1 MTDATNVSPAE
12 WDAWRSFTTMRRSLD
27 RALERNL
34 QATGDISAPDYEIL
48 IALFEAPDKTMRA
61 RDLAVRVG
69 WERSR
74 VSHQVTR
81 MTKRGLLERTECDS
95 DGRGTWVGLT
105 ADGRR
110 AVLGTMREHSA
121 RIRRY
126 FFDVLTAEELAT
138 LESLSERV
146 LATLAPTCDDPAEED
161 TPA

>member
-1 MTDATNVSPAE
+1 VTDATNVSPAE

-34 QATGDISAPDYEIL
+34 QSTGEISAPDYELL

-81 MTKRGLLERTECDS
+81 MTKRGLLERTECDT

-105 ADGRR
+105 AAGRR
-110 AVLGTMREHSA
+110 AVLSSMRDHA
-121 RIRRY
+121 AVIREY
-126 FFDVLTAEELAT
+126 FFDVLTSEEIAT
-138 LESLSERV
+138 LQSLSERV
-146 LATLAPTCDDPAEED
+146 LATIEPAPCDDEEQTGD
-161 TPA
+161 

>member
-1 MTDATNVSPAE
+1 VTDATNVSPAE

-27 RALERNL
+27 RALARNL
-34 QATGDISAPDYEIL
+34 QSTGEISAPDYELL

-81 MTKRGLLERTECDS
+81 MTKRGLLERTECDT

-105 ADGRR
+105 AAGRR
-110 AVLGTMREHSA
+110 AVLSSMRDHA
-121 RIRRY
+121 AVIREY
-126 FFDVLTAEELAT
+126 FFDVLTSEEIAT
-138 LESLSERV
+138 LQSLSERV
-146 LATLAPTCDDPAEED
+146 LATIEPAPCDDEEQTGD
-161 TPA
+161 

>member
-95 DGRGTWVGLT
+95 DGRGTWIGLT
-105 ADGRR
+105 PSGRR
-110 AVLGTMREHSA
+110 AVLRSMRDHA
-121 RIRRY
+121 AAIREY
-126 FFDVLTAEELAT
+126 FFDVVSPDEIDALRA
-138 LESLSERV
+138 LSERV
-146 LATLAPTCDDPAEED
+146 IATIEPATCDDED
-161 TPA
+161 ETDD

>member
-34 QATGDISAPDYEIL
+34 QSTGEISAPDYELL

-81 MTKRGLLERTECDS
+81 MTKRGLLERTECDT

-105 ADGRR
+105 ASGRR
-110 AVLGTMREHSA
+110 AVLSSMRDHA
-121 RIRRY
+121 AAIREY
-126 FFDVLTAEELAT
+126 FFDVLSGEEIAT
-138 LESLSERV
+138 LQSLSERV
-146 LATLAPTCDDPAEED
+146 LATIEPAPCDDEEETD
-161 TPA
+161 D

>member
-27 RALERNL
+27 RALEKNL
-34 QATGDISAPDYEIL
+34 QSTGEISAPDYEIL

-61 RDLAVRVG
+61 RDLAMRVG

-95 DGRGTWVGLT
+95 DGRGTWIGLT
-105 ADGRR
+105 SSGRR
-110 AVLGTMREHSA
+110 AVLSSMRDHA
-121 RIRRY
+121 AAIREY
-126 FFDVLTAEELAT
+126 FFDVLGPGEIET
-138 LESLSERV
+138 LRSLSDRV
-146 LATLAPTCDDPAEED
+146 LATIEPAPCDDD
-161 TPA
+161 TDD

>member
-34 QATGDISAPDYEIL
+34 QSTGEISAPDYELL

-81 MTKRGLLERTECDS
+81 MTKRGLLERTECDT

-105 ADGRR
+105 AAGRR
-110 AVLGTMREHSA
+110 AVLSSMRDHA
-121 RIRRY
+121 AVIREY
-126 FFDVLTAEELAT
+126 FFDVLTSEEIAT
-138 LESLSERV
+138 LQSLSERV
-146 LATLAPTCDDPAEED
+146 LATIEPAPCDDEEQTGD
-161 TPA
+161 